1 MGMIPLADF
10 TSLFQYITT
19 ASFHCTTVNKE
30 ERRLLECY
38 AVWLL

>member
-1 MGMIPLADF
+1 MLRDVSLMLLAD
-10 TSLFQYITT
+10 IM
-19 ASFHCTTVNKE
+19 CE